1 VKHRFLDLPEDLPVE
16 RLPDAAL
23 VELLERGDFDDWRPL
38 VRAIGRDPEGDLAAR
53 VARLVDAFPMYG
65 TSALFRAYI
74 ERARA
79 RAEGRRLVAAPTTL
93 RALRKHLGL
102 TQRELADRL
111 GMTQSDLSKLE
122 RRSDVRVSTL
132 KDLSVAVGGRLR
144 ILVER
149 PEGTFE
155 VEVGSKE

>member
-1 VKHRFLDLPEDLPVE
+1 VKHRFLDLPEDMPVE
-16 RLPDAAL
+16 QLPDAAL

-38 VRAIGRDPEGDLAAR
+38 VRAIERDPHGDLAER

-79 RAEGRRLVAAPTTL
+79 RAEGRRLAAIPTTL
-93 RALRKHLGL
+93 RALRKRLGL
-102 TQRELADRL
+102 TQRELAQRL
-111 GMTQSDLSKLE
+111 GMSQSDLSKLE
-122 RRSDVRVSTL
+122 RRGDVRVSTL
-132 KDLSVAVGGRLR
+132 RDLSQAVGGRLR

-149 PEGTFE
+149 PERTFE
-155 VEVGSKE
+155 IEVGAGS